1 MKAKIFAVILMAIIL
16 VSVSVNT
23 FVIDKQI
30 SNLAK
35 EVEAIEINEGD
46 TESAYDKSIKVLE
59 GYKKNETYISLSV
72 NHDDLTN
79 IEDTFSEMLGNL
91 SIGDAGGAEVAKNRL
106 LCALMHLRRLSGI
119 NIDAII

>member
-1 MKAKIFAVILMAIIL
+1 MKAKIFAVILMVIIL